1 MWPTASSP
9 STRGSR
15 SDFHDAV
22 ADELAVS
29 MNEGSP
35 LLGDNLLPRIPMLGD
50 LLDSPAVDGAMT
62 SLLGEDYAWAPH
74 RFPHNSEPLAAA
86 NRSHDFDPFQ
96 NNARMGPGSIS
107 GSGWHQDGHSKA
119 GRSRWHTFR
128 AANLF
133 YFPQDTPLAKGPTR
147 LLAGS
152 HLYANINT
160 WQRPIRSCCAT
171 SRRAPRSSPI
181 SMSATPARRTEPTPP
196 ATC

>member
-1 MWPTASSP
+1 MA
-9 STRGSR
+9 
-15 SDFHDAV
+15 A
-22 ADELAVS
+22 ELAVS

-35 LLGDNLLPRIPMLGD
+35 LLGDNLLPRIPMLAD
-50 LLDSPAVDGAMT
+50 LLDSPAVDGAMK
-62 SLLGEDYAWAPH
+62 SLLGEHYAWAPH

-86 NRSHDFDPFQ
+86 DRSDDFDPFL

-152 HLYANINT
+152 HLYANIT
-160 WQRPIRSCCAT
+160 LAT
-171 SRRAPRSSPI
+171 PDQVVLRDIPKGTVQSSPI
-181 SMSATPARRTEPTPP
+181 SMSAMPARPTEPTPP
-196 ATC
+196 AIC